1 MSEVKR
7 YTPIHSEREM
17 LGHYEGEYV
26 LHSDY
31 EKLKAQL
38 EKAEEILKA
47 YANCILDQTVHVSI
61 PYDDLD
67 PDDFDVIEE
76 FSSGEPDDIGGK
88 AREYFKEKEQ
98 V

>member
-7 YTPIHSEREM
+7 YRCDWDGKELFQEVHNS
-17 LGHYEGEYV
+17 GEYV

-38 EKAEEILKA
+38 EKCEAALKE
-47 YANCILDQTVHVSI
+47 YADPETWKNVCEYGVDTWIIRDDQGN
-61 PYDDLD
+61 L
-67 PDDFDVIEE
+67 
-76 FSSGEPDDIGGK
+76 
-88 AREYFKEKEQ
+88 AREYFVENYKWEEEN